1 MRTRV
6 FPDGTA
12 VSAIGAGDVSLATAA
27 LRNVHA
33 GDVARALETALD
45 LGITFFDVAAE
56 PDAERLVGQLVRA
69 RRLRDQVVVATRVP
83 MVRDHFGV
91 VIREVLDERLPPAHV
106 QATVE
111 ASLRATALDV
121 LPLVQLALRPS
132 WLRAAAWPELA
143 ETCERLVRE
152 GKVVRWGAYEI
163 EDVDQRPLEPDEPPP
178 PSALDA
184 PWLVTRLMPL
194 SMCER
199 SALGGPRSAPEGE
212 RGSIE
217 RKATTEKL
225 LLAQRPLAGG
235 ALAGALGPGAKL
247 AIKDDRLDVDAA
259 MMIRYAVMAARLAPF
274 VKQVPAS
281 ARSCV
286 EARGYLEQ
294 GVRPERVECQTLAE
308 LALRWVIDRGA
319 LALPRLHRAEH
330 VLEAVGAGMAPTLAY
345 DPVS

>member
-6 FPDGTA
+6 FPDGTE

-33 GDVARALETALD
+33 GDVARALETALE
-45 LGITFFDVAAE
+45 LGITFLEVAAE
-56 PDAERLVGQLVRA
+56 PDAERLVGITVRA
-69 RRLRDQVVVATRVP
+69 RRLRDRVIVATRVP
-83 MVRDHFGV
+83 MVADHFGV

-106 QATVE
+106 QARVE

-152 GKVVRWGAYEI
+152 GKVQRWGAYEI
-163 EDVDQRPLEPDEPPP
+163 EDVDQRALEPDEPPP

-184 PWLVTRLMPL
+184 PWLVTRLVPL

-199 SALGGPRSAPEGE
+199 
-212 RGSIE
+212 
-217 RKATTEKL
+217 KATTTKL

-247 AIKDDRLDVDAA
+247 AIKDDRLDVDGA

-281 ARSCV
+281 ARSC
-286 EARGYLEQ
+286 EAARGYLDQ
-294 GVRPERVECQTLAE
+294 GVRPERVDCQTLAE

-319 LALPRLHRAEH
+319 LALPRLHRPEH
-330 VLEAVGAGMAPTLAY
+330 VLEAVGAGMAGPLPY